1 MAAAVDKSLPL
12 EYQSQQSQMNI
23 LGFWVFLG
31 AEIVL
36 FATLFATYFVLQDRT
51 VGGPTAQDMF
61 VLRDVLILTFILLTS
76 SFTCGLAIHEMRRN
90 NENGVLIWLL
100 VTMVLGI
107 AFLGMEVME
116 LIHYVDMGAT
126 MQTSAFL
133 SSLYALLGTHGLHVA
148 LGVGW
153 MLAIILQ
160 VYRRGLT
167 QVTARKVFIISL
179 YWHFL
184 DVVWIFIFTF
194 VYIQGMVI

>member
-1 MAAAVDKSLPL
+1 MAGKVDTSLPL
-12 EYQSQQSQMNI
+12 EYRTEQNQMNI

-36 FATLFATYFVLQDRT
+36 FATLFATYFVLVDRT
-51 VGGPTAQDMF
+51 VGGPTPQDMF

-76 SFTCGLAIHEMRRN
+76 SFTCGLAIHAMRRGQ
-90 NENGVLIWLL
+90 ENGVLLWLA
-100 VTMVLGI
+100 VTALLGV
-107 AFLGMEVME
+107 AFIGMEVYEFM
-116 LIHYVDMGAT
+116 HYVDMGAT

-133 SSLYALLGTHGLHVA
+133 SSLYALLGTHGLHVT

-153 MLAIILQ
+153 MLAIMLQ

-167 QVTARKVFIISL
+167 TVTARKVFIISL

-184 DVVWIFIFTF
+184 DIVWIFIFTF
-194 VYIQGMVI
+194 VYIQGMVM

>member
-1 MAAAVDKSLPL
+1 MAATADKSLPL
-12 EYQSQQSQMNI
+12 EYQTGQNQMNI

-36 FATLFATYFVLQDRT
+36 FATLFATYFVLMDRT

-61 VLRDVLILTFILLTS
+61 VLKDVLILTFILLTS
-76 SFTCGLAIHEMRRN
+76 SFTCGLAIFEMRRN
-90 NENGVLIWLL
+90 NETGVLLWLA
-100 VTMVLGI
+100 VTMVLGV
-107 AFLGMEVME
+107 AFIGMEVYE
-116 LIHYVDMGAT
+116 FVHYVGMGAT

-133 SSLYALLGTHGLHVA
+133 SSLYALLGTHGLHVT

-153 MLAIILQ
+153 MLAILIQ
-160 VYRRGLT
+160 IYQRGLT
-167 QVTARKVFIISL
+167 AVTARKVFIISL

-194 VYIQGMVI
+194 VYLQGMVN

>member
-1 MAAAVDKSLPL
+1 MAEKVDTSLPL
-12 EYQSQQSQMNI
+12 EYQTNQSQMNI

-76 SFTCGLAIHEMRRN
+76 SFTVGLAIFEMRRG
-90 NENGVLIWLL
+90 NENGVLGWLA
-100 VTMVLGI
+100 VTMVLGLG
-107 AFLGMEVME
+107 FLGMEIYEFV
-116 LIHYVDMGAT
+116 HYVEMGAT
-126 MQTSAFL
+126 LQTSAFL

-148 LGVGW
+148 LGIGW
-153 MLAIILQ
+153 MFAILLQ

-167 QVTARKVFIISL
+167 TVTARKVFIISL

-184 DVVWIFIFTF
+184 DIVWIFIFTF
-194 VYIQGMVI
+194 VYIQGMVM

>member
-1 MAAAVDKSLPL
+1 MAGTVDKSLPM
-12 EYQSQQSQMNI
+12 EYQTQQSQMNI

-90 NENGVLIWLL
+90 NENGVLLWLAI
-100 VTMVLGI
+100 TMVLGM
-107 AFLGMEVME
+107 AFIGMEVME
-116 LIHYVDMGAT
+116 FVHYVDMGAT

-133 SSLYALLGTHGLHVA
+133 SSLYALLGTHGLHVT

-167 QVTARKVFIISL
+167 HVTTRKIFIVSL

-194 VYIQGMVI
+194 VYIQGMVM

>member
-1 MAAAVDKSLPL
+1 MAEKVDTSLPL
-12 EYQSQQSQMNI
+12 EYQTNQSQMNI

-76 SFTCGLAIHEMRRN
+76 SFTCGLAIFEMRRG
-90 NENGVLIWLL
+90 NENGVLGWLA
-100 VTMVLGI
+100 VTMVLGLG
-107 AFLGMEVME
+107 FLGMEIYEFV
-116 LIHYVDMGAT
+116 HYVEMGAT
-126 MQTSAFL
+126 LQTSAFL

-148 LGVGW
+148 LGIGW
-153 MLAIILQ
+153 MFAIVLQ

-167 QVTARKVFIISL
+167 TVTARKVFIISL

-184 DVVWIFIFTF
+184 DIVWIFIFTF
-194 VYIQGMVI
+194 VYIQGMVM

>member
-1 MAAAVDKSLPL
+1 MAGTVDKSLPM
-12 EYQSQQSQMNI
+12 EYQTQQSQMNI

-90 NENGVLIWLL
+90 NENGVLLWLA
-100 VTMVLGI
+100 VTMVLGM
-107 AFLGMEVME
+107 AFIGMEVFE
-116 LIHYVDMGAT
+116 FIHYVDMGAT

-133 SSLYALLGTHGLHVA
+133 SSLYALLGTHGLHVT

-167 QVTARKVFIISL
+167 HVTTRKIFIVSL

-194 VYIQGMVI
+194 VYIQGMVM

>member
-1 MAAAVDKSLPL
+1 MAAKVDTSLPL
-12 EYQSQQSQMNI
+12 EYQTNQSQMNI

-36 FATLFATYFVLQDRT
+36 FATLFATYFVLNDRT
-51 VGGPTAQDMF
+51 VGGPTPQDMF

-76 SFTCGLAIHEMRRN
+76 SFTCGLAIFEMRRG
-90 NENGVLIWLL
+90 NENGVLGWLA
-100 VTMVLGI
+100 VTMVLGLG
-107 AFLGMEVME
+107 FLGMEIYEFV
-116 LIHYVDMGAT
+116 HYVEMGAT

-148 LGVGW
+148 LGIGW
-153 MLAIILQ
+153 MFAILLQ

-167 QVTARKVFIISL
+167 TVTARKVFIISL

-184 DVVWIFIFTF
+184 DIVWIFIFTF
-194 VYIQGMVI
+194 VYIQGMVM

>member
-1 MAAAVDKSLPL
+1 MAGTVDKSLPL
-12 EYQSQQSQMNI
+12 EYQTNQNQMNI

-90 NENGVLIWLL
+90 NENGVLVWLA
-100 VTMVLGI
+100 VTAVLGL
-107 AFLGMEVME
+107 AFIGMEIYEFV
-116 LIHYVDMGAT
+116 HYVHMGAT

-133 SSLYALLGTHGLHVA
+133 SSLYALLGTHGIHVG
-148 LGVGW
+148 LGIGW
-153 MLAIILQ
+153 MFMIILQ

-194 VYIQGMVI
+194 VYIQGMVM